1 MELLE
6 RVISAPDRD
15 WAQLALPIFAASTVV
30 ASISTHGC
38 RGPYQILQTLPP
50 RPPQRV
56 LVLCPG
62 GLERGR
68 SKVRGGDK
76 D

>member
-15 WAQLALPIFAASTVV
+15 WAQLALPVFVASTVI

-38 RGPYQILQTLPP
+38 RGPYQIFHILPLPSP
-50 RPPQRV
+50 RGSWCSVPVAWKEKGAR
-56 LVLCPG
+56 
-62 GLERGR
+62 
-68 SKVRGGDK
+68 
-76 D
+76 